1 MALMAAV
8 ISIVSGRQEYDFARN
23 AFLSM
28 PMTRDVIAL
37 VRIGNLIEPA
47 IESYFFDAISV
58 GSV

>member
-1 MALMAAV
+1 
-8 ISIVSGRQEYDFARN
+8 
-23 AFLSM
+23 M